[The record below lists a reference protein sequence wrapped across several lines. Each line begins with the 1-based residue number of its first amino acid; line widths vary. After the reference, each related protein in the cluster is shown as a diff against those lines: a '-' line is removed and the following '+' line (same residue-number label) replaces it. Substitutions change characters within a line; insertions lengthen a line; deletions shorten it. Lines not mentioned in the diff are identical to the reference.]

1 MAPMADHWHI
11 SSLEVKAFKSFGP
24 TFSTFKV
31 PCSQLV
37 GVVGPNG
44 CGKSNLLE
52 VRAVSLPSIPTA
64 RPALLQCGP
73 YLPGCCYLHVLFHRP
88 YALQQQVVHLSSG
101 PQGGACKMSPALTL
115 AHR

>member
-52 VRAVSLPSIPTA
+52 VRTVGLPLGSA
-64 RPALLQCGP
+64 SRPAYSLALTWLLQ
-73 YLPGCCYLHVLFHRP
+73 
-88 YALQQQVVHLSSG
+88 
-101 PQGGACKMSPALTL
+101 
-115 AHR
+115 